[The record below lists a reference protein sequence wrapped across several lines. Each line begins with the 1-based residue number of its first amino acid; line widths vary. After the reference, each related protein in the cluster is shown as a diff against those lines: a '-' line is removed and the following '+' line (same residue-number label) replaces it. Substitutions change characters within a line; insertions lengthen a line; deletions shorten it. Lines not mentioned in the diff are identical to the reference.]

1 MPMFRTSR
9 HIERQ
14 IDEFL
19 DAVNEG
25 ALVFRD
31 AIDAYLAGRVH
42 DFQAKREVLENLETR
57 ADHLSHEVESLLYG
71 QSLIPEHRGDVLGL
85 LEHTDDIID
94 RAKTCL
100 QRFDVEHPDIPE
112 KWRDHYHRLAHTAYA
127 AVEAVIMA
135 ARRFFRD
142 PATVGD
148 YLFKVHHY
156 EGECDHIGL
165 ELRRGVFAD
174 PELDLARRQHLRYF
188 AEAVDRVADMT
199 EAVADRLAIYS
210 IKRRL

>member
-1 MPMFRTSR
+1 MSIFGTTRE
-9 HIERQ
+9 IERE
-14 IDEFL
+14 IDEFF
-19 DAVNEG
+19 DAVNQG
-25 ALVFRD
+25 ALIFRD
-31 AIDAYLAGRVH
+31 AVDVYLVGREE
-42 DFQAKREVLENLETR
+42 DFAKKLQILEELESR
-57 ADHLSHEVESLLYG
+57 ADSLSRGVESSLYS

-100 QRFDVEHPDIPE
+100 QRFDVERPDVPPIWCE
-112 KWRDHYHRLAHTAYA
+112 DYRRLAESAYRSA
-127 AVEAVIMA
+127 EAVIMA

-142 PATVGD
+142 PAAVSD

-156 EGECDHIGL
+156 EGEADQIGL
-165 ELRRGVFAD
+165 DLRRGIFAD

-188 AEAVDRVADMT
+188 AEAIDRVADVA